1 MVADGARFSAIT
13 SLRADACVVTCANVV
28 ACSSCIYVSER
39 LELPFRLLVKAAFF
53 EFRIAQQVSTGHGL
67 ELTPL
72 GKRLAP
78 KWFIGEECGFDEVGV
93 NLRLTLSRL
102 DTTNRRHRVIRER
115 AAEQPVALS
124 KPAAPKRV
132 TPKMA
137 ARRARQLARGAG
149 VTLVAA

>member
-1 MVADGARFSAIT
+1 M
-13 SLRADACVVTCANVV
+13 
-28 ACSSCIYVSER
+28 SER
-39 LELPFRLLVKAAFF
+39 LELPFRPLVKAAFF
-53 EFRIAQQVSTGHGL
+53 EFRIAQQVSTGNGL

-78 KWFIGEECGFDEVGV
+78 RWFIGEECGFDEVGT

-102 DTTNRRHRVIRER
+102 GVTNRRHRVIRER
-115 AAEQPVALS
+115 TTAEPTAEPS